1 MRTLGLACLL
11 SLVLFL
17 PGCSNV
23 FVRAQ
28 WSGDNQ
34 TVSGMVSVVQLTL
47 LVDSNNVSTQV
58 TIVTLVD
65 NLGTSNFS
73 FCGDQ
78 RNQFP
83 PDRFAQATFTP
94 GQPCSNLVNVVI
106 RI

>member
-1 MRTLGLACLL
+1 MRTFGLASLL
-11 SLVLFL
+11 SLLLLL
-17 PGCSNV
+17 PGCGNV

-28 WSGDNQ
+28 WNGGNQ

-47 LVDSNNVSTQV
+47 VVDSNNVSTQV

-94 GQPCSNLVNVVI
+94 GQPCSTLVNVII